1 MTRLQR
7 RVEQKRCKPSNDYVM
22 HSHSSTWCSVL
33 TRIPTL
39 QQPHHFILQYSRIQ
53 LYSYLLGCTLSTVYS
68 TSHPNMAIPMHCYVG
83 QTIHYNIQSIFCGC
97 SFVGRQ
103 TVEAAVPG
111 SNLASSTMILMDCR
125 SVYHTVRLT
134 YPWGKNQTNKP
145 YNIFFVFLS
154 NILYSVYILNCT
166 P

>member
-1 MTRLQR
+1 MQAQQLLCDAFSQLNMMLSAH
-7 RVEQKRCKPSNDYVM
+7 PY
-22 HSHSSTWCSVL
+22 
-33 TRIPTL
+33 PTL

-53 LYSYLLGCTLSTVYS
+53 LYSYLLGCTLSTVYV
-68 TSHPNMAIPMHCYVG
+68 HLIPIWQYPCTIIG

-154 NILYSVYILNCT
+154 NILYSVHILNCT
-166 P
+166 S